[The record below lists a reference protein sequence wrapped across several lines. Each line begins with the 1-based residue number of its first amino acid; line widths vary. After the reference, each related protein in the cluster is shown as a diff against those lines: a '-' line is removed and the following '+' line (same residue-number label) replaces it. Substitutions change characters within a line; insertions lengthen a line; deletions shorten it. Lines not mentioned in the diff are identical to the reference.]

1 MIKLKKFF
9 LKGENYMAEKY
20 QLKKKIYALLL
31 AVLVMLSNFPIIS
44 YAKASVTSE
53 QNFANV
59 VLFAHFRGDN
69 ASADAKFFVDN
80 RDKIIKLYDGSYGR
94 SLTNYLKTISYDKFH
109 VKNIF
114 PQDDGQK
121 IISYELPFEA
131 SSAYNGNIDYS
142 IIEQMI
148 NNIPDIQNQIVDYD
162 GDGFIDNLTIII
174 RGGEKQYSSNSTFVP
189 HKADFGSNETWS
201 GKRIG
206 TYNILNTY
214 TLLESGISAQESGV
228 IAHEFLHSLGY
239 PDLYRSDANDHPVY
253 TWDIMG
259 SANRYMSYP
268 LAYMRMYFS
277 GWLDIETI
285 TESQTLTLHEQ
296 SNGDG
301 NQAYIL
307 KSPLNEYE
315 LFVVEFRK
323 HPGYGIDENTLDRG
337 IGGSGIIV
345 YRVNTTVTS
354 LSNYY
359 GQTGVYV
366 FRPNH
371 ADNDTEI
378 GRVLNAYLSLESG
391 NTTIGTTD
399 MSKTLEDG
407 ALTFSDGTNSGIVIS
422 EVSQSSGDTM
432 TCKVTI
438 PESSDYDLWNDTSYN
453 DLTGEDAF
461 VNDKQFDIEE
471 YGNIPYM
478 VSYGNGKLYTQI
490 YENGVW
496 VQKGNVYN
504 INNNVS
510 QIELVS
516 TGRDLYLCYSGWGF
530 LYLKR
535 WNLSAMRWEDAAPVY
550 TDTNG
555 FFDIDFE
562 GNRLY
567 IAVSEIGNQ
576 GVNGASL
583 LCFEQNTI
591 IKCGQYLSNT
601 TCGSPCVCVVNGRIY
616 VSVRQGLGN
625 VIRLYE
631 YENGSYREI
640 NNNMSSNTY
649 DMASLDGK
657 LYFSLGVTDGQNLS
671 LHCFDG
677 TNWSVV
683 NSDISLGFPKLIS
696 TQGDLYIATCAVD
709 GSGKA
714 RVFVYDK
721 DKNIIV
727 QEGEDV
733 DNSAKSV
740 TMTANNNHLYVAIQ
754 RQTDGSLAVKKK
766 DTSNSLLSLTIIPP
780 RKLTYTLGDDFN
792 ADGLRVIANYTKGS
806 REIFADSYRISGFNT
821 DKPGSYL
828 ATVSYGGKNN
838 TFAYEV
844 LKAAQEPEPE
854 TPLEGTVE
862 AKGIYVFEM
871 SEKKIVAGMVT
882 ESSHP
887 QNVEYSW
894 YACKDGKNWILVQ
907 DWVCNNEWLTWTP
920 DEFGEYVLVCKAK
933 IKGNEKTLVQATT
946 NVSYN
951 PVIKG
956 ICQMPYTGDGGG
968 YLIGVESYDNPN
980 QSYRY
985 ELLILDCTLLA
996 QGKDAWIYTTTPCM
1010 VSEGNAFWTIWQPK
1024 YGYYWTLFRV
1034 YDKNGK
1040 MIDEKCY
1047 GFANVY

>member
-1 MIKLKKFF
+1 
-9 LKGENYMAEKY
+9 MAEKHKI
-20 QLKKKIYALLL
+20 KKKIYVLLL
-31 AVLVMLSNFPIIS
+31 VLFMIFSDLPIVS
-44 YAKASVTSE
+44 YAKASAASE
-53 QNFANV
+53 QNFANI
-59 VLFAHFRGDN
+59 VLFAHFKGDN
-69 ASADAKFFVDN
+69 ASADAEFFVDN
-80 RDKIIKLYDGSYGR
+80 RDKIIKMYDGAYGR
-94 SLTNYLKTISYDKFH
+94 SLTNYLKTISYGKFH
-109 VKNIF
+109 IKNIF

-121 IISYELPFEA
+121 IVSYELPFDA

-142 IIEQMI
+142 IIHEMI
-148 NNIPDIQNQIVDYD
+148 NNIPDIKNQIVDYD

-174 RGGEKQYSSNSTFVP
+174 RGGEKNYSSNSTFVP
-189 HKADFGSNETWS
+189 HKSDFSSNETWS

-206 TYNILNTY
+206 TYNFLNTY
-214 TLLESGISAQESGV
+214 TMMEAGVSAQETGV
-228 IAHEFLHSLGY
+228 IAHEFLHSLGF
-239 PDLYRSDANDHPVY
+239 PDLYRGDGDDYPVY
-253 TWDIMG
+253 TWDIMA

-268 LAYMRMYFS
+268 LAYMRMYFA

-285 TESQTLTLHEQ
+285 TESRTLTLHEQ
-296 SNGDG
+296 SNRDG

-371 ADNDTEI
+371 VENDTEKS
-378 GRVLNAYLSLESG
+378 RVLNAYLSLESG

-407 ALTFSDGTNSGIVIS
+407 ALTFSDGSNSGIVIS
-422 EVSQSSGDTM
+422 EVSKSSGDTM

-438 PESSDYDLWNDTSYN
+438 PDSSDYDLWNDTSYN
-453 DLTGEDAF
+453 DLAGGNVF
-461 VNDKQFDIEE
+461 VNDRQFDIEE
-471 YGNIPYM
+471 YGSIPYM
-478 VSYGNGKLYTQI
+478 VSYCDGKLYTQT

-496 VQKGNVYN
+496 IQKGNVYN
-504 INNNVS
+504 INSNVS

-516 TGRDLYLCYSGWGF
+516 TGRNLYLCYSGWGF

-535 WNLSAMRWEDAAPVY
+535 WNSSVMSWEDAAPVY

-555 FFDIDFE
+555 FFDIASEKD
-562 GNRLY
+562 RLY
-567 IAVSEIGNQ
+567 IAVSDAGNQ

-583 LCFEQNTI
+583 LCFEQNII

-601 TCGSPCVCVVNGRIY
+601 ACGSPCVCIVNGRIY
-616 VSVRQGLGN
+616 VSVRQADN
-625 VIRLYE
+625 TIRLYE
-631 YENGSYREI
+631 YVSGSFREI

-649 DMASLDGK
+649 DMAALDGK

-671 LHCFDG
+671 LYCFDG
-677 TNWSVV
+677 TNWSTIA
-683 NSDISLGFPKLIS
+683 SDISLGFPKLVT
-696 TQGDLYIATCAVD
+696 TQGNLYILTNAINGT
-709 GSGKA
+709 GKT

-727 QEGEDV
+727 QEGADV
-733 DNSAKSV
+733 DNAAKSV
-740 TMTANNNHLYVAIQ
+740 TMTANDNHLYVALQ
-754 RQTDGSLAVKKK
+754 RQTDDSLAVKEKNI
-766 DTSNSLLSLTIIPP
+766 SNSLLSLTIIPP
-780 RKLTYTLGDDFN
+780 HKSTYAVGEDFN
-792 ADGLRVIANYTKGS
+792 GDGLRVIANYTKGR
-806 REIFADSYRISGFNT
+806 REVSADSYTISGFNT
-821 DKPGSYL
+821 GKAGSYL

-844 LKAAQEPEPE
+844 LEAAQVPGIEPQPTPE
-854 TPLEGTVE
+854 KPLEGTVE
-862 AKGIYVFEM
+862 AKGIYIFEM
-871 SEKKIVAGMVT
+871 SEKKIIAGMVT

-887 QNVEYSW
+887 ENVEYSW
-894 YACKDGKNWILVQ
+894 YACKDGENWILAQ
-907 DWVCNNEWLTWTP
+907 DWICNNEWLTWTP

-946 NVSYN
+946 NISYN

-956 ICQMPYTGDGGG
+956 ICQMPYTGEGGG

-980 QSYRY
+980 QSYQY

-996 QGKDAWIYTTTPCM
+996 QGKDAWIYTTTPCR
-1010 VSEGNAFWTIWQPK
+1010 VSEGNAFWTIWQPR